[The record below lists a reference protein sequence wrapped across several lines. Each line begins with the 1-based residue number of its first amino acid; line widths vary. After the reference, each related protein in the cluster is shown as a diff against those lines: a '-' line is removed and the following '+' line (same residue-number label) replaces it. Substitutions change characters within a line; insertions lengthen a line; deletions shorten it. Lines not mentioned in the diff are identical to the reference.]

1 MKEDRATQLRRIA
14 RTYVEEGLGKGNFD
28 IIPYADHI
36 SLRAPLN
43 PGGSESPIVGRSL
56 LRDTWWKPLPDLVD
70 GTELL
75 DIYVSTKLDAV
86 AVEFYCRIKSPSCTL
101 RIIDRFKV
109 DASGRITD
117 QENFFDPRPVT
128 DPN

>member
-1 MKEDRATQLRRIA
+1 ME
-14 RTYVEEGLGKGNFD
+14 
-28 IIPYADHI
+28 
-36 SLRAPLN
+36 
-43 PGGSESPIVGRSL
+43 
-56 LRDTWWKPLPDLVD
+56 PLPELVD

-75 DIYVSTKLDAV
+75 DIYVSTNLDAV
-86 AVEFYCRIKSPSCTL
+86 AVEFYCMIKAPGCTL

-109 DASGRITD
+109 DTSGRITD